1 MHVFGPSDRKLAD
14 LSFDTAG
21 LEQFAEYRCQS
32 QVYALIK
39 VMVSWITVRDTYWY
53 ATAQTPTPS
62 KI

>member
-1 MHVFGPSDRKLAD
+1 MHVFEPSDGKVAD

-21 LEQFAEYRCQS
+21 LEQFAEYRYQP

-39 VMVSWITVRDTYWY
+39 VKVKWKIVRDIYWY
-53 ATAQTPTPS
+53 ATAQTPTPL